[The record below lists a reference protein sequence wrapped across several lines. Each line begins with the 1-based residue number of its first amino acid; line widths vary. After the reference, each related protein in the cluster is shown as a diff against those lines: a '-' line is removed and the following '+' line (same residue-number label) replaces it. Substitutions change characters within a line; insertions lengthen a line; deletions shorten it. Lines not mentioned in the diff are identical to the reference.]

1 MTLLKFLLAFGVLAL
16 IFGLIV
22 GLVRISL
29 LFRARAMRAFAAR
42 WGLQYIGPSAFTWGF
57 AWGRSWLTL
66 RKIKPPV
73 PIPFSLAWWPGNE
86 IRQVWNV
93 IEGQESGV
101 SVVIFDSFIEGYKD
115 VYRTFLACKTE
126 QNPFE
131 IDKWRDNV
139 VHSHGWTILYQVPFP
154 LLAPWATWS
163 MSIHRLD
170 DHLNT
175 LRVGSGMRA

>member
-1 MTLLKFLLAFGVLAL
+1 VTLLKFLPALGVIA
-16 IFGLIV
+16 LIV

-29 LFRARAMRAFAAR
+29 LFRAREMRAFAAR
-42 WGLQYIGPSAFTWGF
+42 RGLQYIGPSAFTWGF
-57 AWGRSWLTL
+57 AWGRKWLTL

-73 PIPFSLAWWPGNE
+73 LIPFSLAWWPANE

-93 IEGQESGV
+93 IEGQQDGV
-101 SVVIFDSFIEGYKD
+101 SVVIFDSVIEGYRD

-131 IDKWRDNV
+131 IDEFRDRV
-139 VHSHGWTILYQVPFP
+139 VHSHGWTIIYQVPYP
-154 LLAPWATWS
+154 LLSPWRTWS

-170 DHLNT
+170 DHVDT
-175 LRVGSGMRA
+175 LRVGLGMRA